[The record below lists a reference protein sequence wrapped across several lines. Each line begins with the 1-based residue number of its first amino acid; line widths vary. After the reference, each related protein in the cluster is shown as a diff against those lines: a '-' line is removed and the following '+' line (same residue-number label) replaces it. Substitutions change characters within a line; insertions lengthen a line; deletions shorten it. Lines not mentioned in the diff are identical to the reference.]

1 MAGLFGRGGG
11 GSPAAPSKNKKAED
25 AAQPTAAQR
34 KAQGNEDD
42 SYTDPRMKPIEYKVR
57 QTGGPPV
64 ARTGTA
70 SILNISPERAVS
82 GVQANL
88 SATRSSKRR

>member
-42 SYTDPRMKPIEYKVR
+42 SYTDPRMKPIEYRVR
-57 QTGGPPV
+57 QTGGPAVP
-64 ARTGTA
+64 RG
-70 SILNISPERAVS
+70 SILDISPERAVA
-82 GVQANL
+82 GVKANL

>member
-25 AAQPTAAQR
+25 AAQPTAAQS

-57 QTGGPPV
+57 QKGGPPV
-64 ARTGTA
+64 PRG
-70 SILNISPERAVS
+70 SILNISPERAAA
-82 GVQANL
+82 GVMANL
-88 SATRSSKRR
+88 SPTRSSKRR